1 MIHNSKI
8 KITHVFQ
15 KVIIAAVGQQR
26 ELGIRGDLI
35 WHLPGDLRHFKRT
48 TLGAPV
54 VMGRNTW
61 ESLPKR
67 PLPGRLN
74 IVITTRPDYHAEGA
88 VTAPSLQEAIRI
100 AETQT
105 PDDTSAIFIIGGAS
119 VYQQAIDLADSL
131 IITQVEAIE
140 PRADVLFPEID
151 KEVWS
156 VIDTSEPMTENG
168 ITYRFV
174 TYIRK

>member
-1 MIHNSKI
+1 MLP
-8 KITHVFQ
+8 

-35 WHLPGDLRHFKRT
+35 WHLPGDLRHFKST

-67 PLPGRLN
+67 PLPRRLN
-74 IVITTRPDYHAEGA
+74 IVITSRPDYHPEGA
-88 VTAPSLQEAIRI
+88 MTAPSLEEAVAI
-100 AETQT
+100 AESQSA
-105 PDDTSAIFIIGGAS
+105 DDTSAIFIIGGAS
-119 VYQQAIDLADSL
+119 VYQQAIHLADSM
-131 IITQVEAIE
+131 IITLIEATE
-140 PRADVLFPEID
+140 PQADVLFPEID
-151 KEVWS
+151 PEVWS
-156 VIDTSEPMTENG
+156 VKESSQPMTENG

>member
-1 MIHNSKI
+1 MTDIN
-8 KITHVFQ
+8 TTTPDYPL
-15 KVIIAAVGQQR
+15 VIIAAIGQQR
-26 ELGIRGDLI
+26 ELGADGDLI

-54 VMGRNTW
+54 IMGRHTW
-61 ESLPKR
+61 ESLPKK

-74 IVITTRPDYHAEGA
+74 IVITHSDSYHAEGA
-88 VTAPSLQEAIRI
+88 VTAASLQEAERI
-100 AETQT
+100 AISQI
-105 PDDTSAIFIIGGAS
+105 DDSPAHIFIIGGAS
-119 VYQQAIDLADSL
+119 IYQQAIKIADTMIL
-131 IITQVEAIE
+131 TQIEATC

-151 KEVWS
+151 TDIWKV
-156 VIDTSEPMTENG
+156 DRTSEPMTENG